1 MSDYRT
7 SIQRGMSVRSAG
19 GKKLGKVSRLEPD
32 VFLIEKGL
40 FFPKDYSVRYEDVQE
55 IRSGEIILQ
64 PTEGLSRD
72 LSEGIGLSGAKA
84 SSERLDINNRPGLN
98 FDANRK
104 NVAGTT
110 ARAEDLISEEE
121 LRVPVVEEEV
131 EVEHHTRDAGAV
143 RVRKEVTTEDKQV
156 TVPVRREEIIVDRVP
171 VAPGT
176 ARTQADTAFDNE
188 EIVVT
193 AQEEEIEIHKR
204 PVVREE
210 VRIRKEVTQEQQ
222 TANATV
228 RREDVKVEDTT
239 DKSRKPPVIKDNS
252 PKSRQR

>member
-1 MSDYRT
+1 MSDYRAG
-7 SIQRGMSVRSAG
+7 INRGMPVRSAG

-32 VFLIEKGL
+32 VFLIEKGF

-55 IRSGEIILQ
+55 IRSGEIILK
-64 PTEGLSRD
+64 PTEALSRD
-72 LSEGIGLSGAKA
+72 LSEGFGTST
-84 SSERLDINNRPGLN
+84 SERLDINNRTGLN
-98 FDANRK
+98 FGANRK
-104 NVAGTT
+104 DIAGTT
-110 ARAEDLISEEE
+110 ARAEDTISEEE
-121 LRVPVVEEEV
+121 LRVPVVEEEL

-143 RVRKEVTTEDKQV
+143 RVRKEVTTEEKQV

-176 ARTQADTAFDNE
+176 ARAQADTAFDDE

-228 RREDVKVEDTT
+228 RREDVKVEDST
-239 DKSRKPPVIKDNS
+239 DKNRKPPVIRDNA